1 MINLVNKLYGTPSKF
16 GCTHILMLQCCLY
29 VIVNKT
35 FKMSLFCIS
44 FALKKLA
51 DLLLIVYFEILHN
64 SLEP

>member
-1 MINLVNKLYGTPSKF
+1 MINLVKKLYGTPSKF
-16 GCTHILMLQCCLY
+16 GTHILRLQCCLD